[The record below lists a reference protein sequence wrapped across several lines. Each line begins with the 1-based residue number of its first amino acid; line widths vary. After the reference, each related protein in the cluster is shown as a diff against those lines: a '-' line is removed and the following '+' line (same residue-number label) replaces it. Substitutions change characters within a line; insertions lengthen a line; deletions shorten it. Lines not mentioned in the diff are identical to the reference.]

1 MAGFKAVMKS
11 GHPPT
16 LIASFL
22 YFDFCFAIWVLNGAM
37 APFLSESFHLSPAQT
52 GFMISLP
59 ILAGALMRFP
69 LGVIS
74 QYIGRKNAALI
85 EMSVIMVAMAFG
97 FFYVDSYDSALA
109 MGVLLGIAG
118 ASFGVALSLGS
129 GWFPAEHKGL
139 AMGIAGAGNSGT
151 ALATLFAPMIA
162 QRYGYHTAYAV
173 AGFAMLLPF
182 TVMLVFAKEPP
193 DNEHQSILE
202 HIRCLWQA
210 DGWMFNIVY
219 IITFGGFIGLSV
231 FLPTFFYNSFG
242 MTKVQAGIYA
252 TLATFMGSATRVFGG
267 YLADRIGG
275 LVTLSVVFLG
285 AIAVFL
291 SLTTMPSLTVTVI
304 LFMACFACLGA
315 GNGALFQLVPLRWP
329 YSTAVV
335 GSMIGEIG
343 ALGGS
348 ILPNVMGY
356 SKQHTGS
363 FAMGFVIYACIA
375 AVVLAILMFVQ
386 RYWVGK
392 WIAKGGK
399 ALTTGVMVP
408 PSKETGPVAS
418 PVGA

>member
-1 MAGFKAVMKS
+1 MAGFKTIMKS

-16 LIASFL
+16 LVASFL
-22 YFDFCFAIWVLNGAM
+22 YFDFCFAVWVLNGAM
-37 APFLSESFHLSPAQT
+37 APFLTEAFHLKPAQT

-85 EMSVIMVAMAFG
+85 EMSVIMIAMAFG
-97 FFYVDSYDSALA
+97 FFFVDSYNSALA

-129 GWFPAEHKGL
+129 GWFPPEHKGL

-151 ALATLFAPMIA
+151 ALATLFAPVIA
-162 QRYGYHTAYAV
+162 THYGYHTAYAV
-173 AGFAMLLPF
+173 AGFMMLLPF
-182 TVMLVFAKEPP
+182 SVMLFFAKEPP
-193 DNEHQSILE
+193 DNEHQSVLE

-210 DGWMFNIVY
+210 DGWMFNFVY

-231 FLPTFFYNSFG
+231 FLPTFFYTSFG
-242 MTKVQAGIYA
+242 MTKIQAGIYA
-252 TLATFMGSATRVFGG
+252 TLATFMGSATRVLGG
-267 YLADRIGG
+267 FVADRIGG
-275 LVTLSVVFLG
+275 IVTLSVVFVG
-285 AIAVFL
+285 AIAMFL
-291 SLTTMPSLTVTVI
+291 SLTTTPSLTITVI

-329 YSTAVV
+329 LSTAVV

-348 ILPNVMGY
+348 ILPNVMGF
-356 SKQHTGS
+356 SKQYTG
-363 FAMGFVIYACIA
+363 AYATGFVVYACIA
-375 AVVLAILMFVQ
+375 AAVLATLLFVS

-392 WIAKGGK
+392 WIGKGGK
-399 ALTTGVMVP
+399 ALNTSTDHAPG
-408 PSKETGPVAS
+408 
-418 PVGA
+418 VGADGAIAAY

>member
-1 MAGFKAVMKS
+1 MAGFKTIMKS

-22 YFDFCFAIWVLNGAM
+22 YFDFCFAVWVLNGAM
-37 APFLSESFHLSPAQT
+37 APFLSEAFHLKPAQT

-97 FFYVDSYDSALA
+97 FFFVDSYNSALA

-129 GWFPAEHKGL
+129 GWFPPEHKGL

-151 ALATLFAPMIA
+151 ALATLFAPVIA
-162 QRYGYHTAYAV
+162 THYGYHTAYAV
-173 AGFAMLLPF
+173 AGFMMLLPF
-182 TVMLVFAKEPP
+182 SVMLIFAKEPP
-193 DNEHQSILE
+193 DNEHQSVLE

-210 DGWMFNIVY
+210 DGWMFNVVY

-231 FLPTFFYNSFG
+231 FLPTFFYTSFG
-242 MTKVQAGIYA
+242 MTKIQAGIYA
-252 TLATFMGSATRVFGG
+252 TLATFMGSATRVLGG
-267 YLADRIGG
+267 FVADRIGG
-275 LVTLSVVFLG
+275 IVTLSVVFVG
-285 AIAVFL
+285 AIAMFL
-291 SLTTMPSLTVTVI
+291 SLTATPSLTVTVI

-329 YSTAVV
+329 LSTAVV

-348 ILPNVMGY
+348 ILPNVMGL
-356 SKQHTGS
+356 SKQYTG
-363 FAMGFVIYACIA
+363 AYATGFVIYAGIA
-375 AVVLAILMFVQ
+375 ATVLAVLLFVS

-392 WIAKGGK
+392 WIGKGGK
-399 ALTTGVMVP
+399 ALTSSADMAPG
-408 PSKETGPVAS
+408 
-418 PVGA
+418 VGADGAIAAY

>member
-1 MAGFKAVMKS
+1 MAGFKAIMKS

-16 LIASFL
+16 LLASFL
-22 YFDFCFAIWVLNGAM
+22 YFDFCFAVWVLNGAM
-37 APFLSESFHLSPAQT
+37 APFLTENFHLNPGQT

-85 EMSVIMVAMAFG
+85 EMSVIMIAMAFG
-97 FFYVDSYDSALA
+97 YFFVDSYSNALA

-129 GWFPAEHKGL
+129 GWFPPEHKGL

-151 ALATLFAPMIA
+151 ALATLFAPIIA
-162 QRYGYHTAYAV
+162 TKYGFHTAYAV
-173 AGFAMLLPF
+173 AGFMMLLPF

-193 DNEHQSILE
+193 DAEHQSVLE
-202 HIRCLWQA
+202 HIRCLWEG
-210 DGWMFNIVY
+210 DGWMFNFVY

-231 FLPTFFYNSFG
+231 FLPTFFYSSFG
-242 MTKVQAGIYA
+242 MTKVQAGVYT
-252 TLATFMGSATRVFGG
+252 TLATFMGSATRVLGG
-267 YLADRIGG
+267 FAADRLGG
-275 LVTLSVVFLG
+275 IVTLSVVFLG
-285 AIAVFL
+285 AIAMFL
-291 SLTTMPSLTVTVI
+291 SLTAMPSLTLTVI

-348 ILPNVMGY
+348 ILPNVMGQ
-356 SKQHTGS
+356 SKQLTGS
-363 FAMGFVIYACIA
+363 YATGFVIYACIA
-375 AVVLAILMFVQ
+375 GAVLAALTLVSRLWI
-386 RYWVGK
+386 GK
-392 WIAKGGK
+392 WIGKGGR
-399 ALTTGVMVP
+399 ALST
-408 PSKETGPVAS
+408 S
-418 PVGA
+418 PAMAPGVGADGSIAAY

>member
-1 MAGFKAVMKS
+1 MSFKAIMKS

-16 LIASFL
+16 LFASFL

-37 APFLSESFHLSPAQT
+37 APFLSETFHLTPSQT

-85 EMSVIMVAMAFG
+85 EMSIIMIAMAFG
-97 FFYVDSYDSALA
+97 YFFVDSFDRALA

-129 GWFPAEHKGL
+129 GWFPPEMKGL

-151 ALATLFAPMIA
+151 AFATLIAPVVA
-162 QRYGYHTAYAV
+162 KNYGFHVAYAG
-173 AGFAMLLPF
+173 AGFCMLIPF
-182 TVMLVFAKEPP
+182 CVMLFFAKEPP
-193 DNEHQSILE
+193 DNEHQTILE

-219 IITFGGFIGLSV
+219 IITFGGFIGLAT
-231 FLPTFFYNSFG
+231 FMPTFFYNSFA
-242 MTKVQAGIYA
+242 MTKVQAGVYA
-252 TLATFMGSATRVFGG
+252 TIATFMVSATRVLGG
-267 YLADRIGG
+267 YVADRLGG
-275 LVTLSVVFLG
+275 IVTLSVVFLG
-285 AIAVFL
+285 AIAMFL
-291 SLTTMPSLTVTVI
+291 SLTTTPSLTITV
-304 LFMACFACLGA
+304 LLLMACFACLGA

-329 YSTAVV
+329 FSTAVV

-348 ILPNVMGY
+348 ILPNVMGF
-356 SKQHTGS
+356 SKQYTGS
-363 FAMGFVIYACIA
+363 FAVGFVIYACLAA
-375 AVVLAILMFVQ
+375 AVLGVLLFVQ

-392 WIAKGGK
+392 WIGKGGK
-399 ALTTGVMVP
+399 ALTTSAALAPG
-408 PSKETGPVAS
+408 
-418 PVGA
+418 VGADGAIAVY

>member
-1 MAGFKAVMKS
+1 MAGFKAIMKS

-16 LIASFL
+16 LFASFL

-37 APFLSESFHLSPAQT
+37 APFLSEEFHLTPSQT

-85 EMSVIMVAMAFG
+85 EMSVIMLAMAFG
-97 FFYVDSYDSALA
+97 YFFVDSFNAALA

-129 GWFPAEHKGL
+129 GWFPPESKGL

-151 ALATLFAPMIA
+151 ALATLFAPLVA
-162 QRYGYHTAYAV
+162 KHYGFHAAYAG
-173 AGFAMLLPF
+173 AGFCMLIPF
-182 TVMLVFAKEPP
+182 LVMLIFAKEPP
-193 DNEHQSILE
+193 DNEHQSVLE
-202 HIRCLWQA
+202 HIRCLWSG
-210 DGWMFNIVY
+210 DGWMFNLVY
-219 IITFGGFIGLSV
+219 IITFGGFIGMAV

-242 MTKVQAGIYA
+242 MTKVQAGVYA
-252 TLATFMGSATRVFGG
+252 TIATFMGSATRVLGG

-275 LVTLSVVFLG
+275 LVTLSVVFMG
-285 AIAVFL
+285 AIAMFL
-291 SLTTMPSLTVTVI
+291 SLTTSPSLTVTVL

-329 YSTAVV
+329 MSTAVV

-348 ILPNVMGY
+348 ILPNVMGL

-363 FAMGFVIYACIA
+363 FATGFVIYACLA
-375 AVVLAILMFVQ
+375 AVVLGVLMFVQ
-386 RYWVGK
+386 RKWVGK
-392 WIAKGGK
+392 WIGKGGR
-399 ALTTGVMVP
+399 ALDNSTAPTPG
-408 PSKETGPVAS
+408 
-418 PVGA
+418 VGADGSIAAY

>member
-1 MAGFKAVMKS
+1 MSFKAIMKS

-16 LIASFL
+16 LFASFL
-22 YFDFCFAIWVLNGAM
+22 YFDFCFAVWVLNGAM
-37 APFLSESFHLSPAQT
+37 APFLSESFHLTPSQT

-85 EMSVIMVAMAFG
+85 EMSIIMVAMAFG
-97 FFYVDSYDSALA
+97 YFYVDSFDRALA

-129 GWFPAEHKGL
+129 GWFPPESKGL

-151 ALATLFAPMIA
+151 AFATLIAPVVA
-162 QRYGYHTAYAV
+162 KNYGFHVAYAG
-173 AGFAMLLPF
+173 AGFCMLLPF
-182 TVMLVFAKEPP
+182 LVMLFFAKEPP
-193 DNEHQSILE
+193 DNEHQSVLE

-219 IITFGGFIGLSV
+219 IITFGGFIGLAT
-231 FLPTFFYNSFG
+231 FMPTFFYNSFA
-242 MTKVQAGIYA
+242 MTKVQAGVYA
-252 TLATFMGSATRVFGG
+252 TIATFMGSATRVLGG
-267 YLADRIGG
+267 YVADRLGG
-275 LVTLSVVFLG
+275 IVTLSVVFLG
-285 AIAVFL
+285 AIAMFL
-291 SLTTMPSLTVTVI
+291 LLTTAPSLTITV
-304 LFMACFACLGA
+304 LLLMACFACLGA

-329 YSTAVV
+329 FSTAVV

-348 ILPNVMGY
+348 ILPNVMGF
-356 SKQHTGS
+356 SKQYTGS
-363 FAMGFVIYACIA
+363 FAVGFVIYACLA
-375 AVVLAILMFVQ
+375 GLVLAILMVVQ

-392 WIAKGGK
+392 WIGKGGK
-399 ALTTGVMVP
+399 ALST
-408 PSKETGPVAS
+408 S
-418 PVGA
+418 PALAPGVGADGTIAAY